1 MVRPDREN
9 DPDPGTQRDRTVVEE
24 SDRGKGTTMDGSA
37 TTTGRSRSG
46 GSRPFARGVLG
57 LLVLGA
63 LGLAVAL
70 AGLPAAVGGS
80 ALTVLSP
87 SMVPTFAP
95 GDVVVVRPRPV
106 AAIAVGDVITFLA
119 RDPRTG
125 SGRVVTHRVV
135 GVEPGPAFRTRGDAN
150 EDPDPG
156 LVAAADVRGVHW
168 YTVPWVGGLAERL
181 LTPAGAVIGAGVL
194 ALLLGGLLLAGARG
208 RRAAP

>member
-1 MVRPDREN
+1 
-9 DPDPGTQRDRTVVEE
+9 
-24 SDRGKGTTMDGSA
+24 MDGLPV
-37 TTTGRSRSG
+37 TTERSRSG
-46 GSRPFARGVLG
+46 GPAALGRALVG
-57 LLVLGA
+57 LLVLVA

-70 AGLPAAVGGS
+70 AGLPAVVGGS

-95 GDVVVVRPRPV
+95 GDVVVIRPRPV
-106 AAIAVGDVITFLA
+106 AGIAVGDVITFTA
-119 RDPRTG
+119 RDPRT
-125 SGRVVTHRVV
+125 SSTRVVTHRVV
-135 GVEPGPAFRTRGDAN
+135 GVEPGPVFHTRGDAN

-194 ALLLGGLLLAGARG
+194 ALLLGGLLLLGGRG
-208 RRAAP
+208 RRTGG

>member
-1 MVRPDREN
+1 
-9 DPDPGTQRDRTVVEE
+9 
-24 SDRGKGTTMDGSA
+24 MDGSA
-37 TTTGRSRSG
+37 MTTERSG
-46 GSRPFARGVLG
+46 LRPLARAVSG

-70 AGLPAAVGGS
+70 AGLPLAVGGS

-106 AAIAVGDVITFLA
+106 DGIAVGEVITFLT

-125 SGRVVTHRVV
+125 SARVVTHRVT

-168 YTVPWVGGLAERL
+168 YTVPWVGGLTERL
-181 LTPAGAVIGAGVL
+181 LTPAGAAIGAGVL
-194 ALLLGGLLLAGARG
+194 ALLFGGLVLAGARG
-208 RRAAP
+208 REPAP